1 MKLTAV
7 ATWGYLLLLL
17 VFAVS
22 SSIVTWASE
31 DLRVLIIEICTNAI
45 FLAGVALF
53 AFRTRLRWWIA
64 PFGVAAVG
72 ETFLLFSSAD
82 TTAKD
87 VFLWV
92 LILLP
97 AVVMNLVVA
106 NVLGRRRIVGDGTD
120 PDVRA

>member
-1 MKLTAV
+1 MKFTAV

-17 VFAVS
+17 GFGVS

-53 AFRTRLRWWIA
+53 ALRARLRWWIA
-64 PFGVAAVG
+64 LFGLAAVG
-72 ETFLLFSSAD
+72 ESFLLFTSDD

-87 VFLWV
+87 VLLWV

-97 AVVMNLVVA
+97 AVVMNLAVA
-106 NVLGRRRIVGDGTD
+106 NVLGRGQTVRDGTD
-120 PDVRA
+120 PDVIT